1 MVINNPG
8 SIYDIPSGVIIHL
21 FSFMYYQSGI
31 NLHFMIVFF
40 NCNPLL
46 CDSREGG
53 RGDEYMK
60 NTAEKGAR
68 EVRTLFMSD
77 RFTGIYYQ

>member
-1 MVINNPG
+1 
-8 SIYDIPSGVIIHL
+8 
-21 FSFMYYQSGI
+21 
-31 NLHFMIVFF
+31 MIVFF

-68 EVRTLFMSD
+68 GVRTLFMSD